1 MKKNASAKPLF
12 LAWGGAAAAG
22 SALEVPRELGE
33 CLGLAEGEGV
43 RVRVRLWGSIPP
55 AEAVHVAPAT
65 SDDWE
70 VLELNPALLEET
82 ILQQVGAVAA
92 GQSFPIWAQGQAPL
106 RLCALSASPSP
117 LVRLVPGSE
126 PFDWS
131 VVLSQAHGSSRNDV
145 ALCDTRGSCIEG
157 ASPTGDCH
165 VSSKAAVAESSS
177 RGGGGGESG
186 GMAVVEPAG
195 CVFVSEVDWKRVGG
209 AQLQHGSSPVRND
222 RTCLAHTEFVSCSR
236 LGSEPVK
243 EVRRVL
249 GRAVA
254 RANERAPAVVVLDDL
269 DVLVPGAS
277 GGPEEGTG
285 GGAGLVEFIA
295 DLMDECQ
302 VRQLSVHL
310 SIRGCLN
317 MPAPSPSAISPQLRA
332 ACRFDTP
339 VELPAMGEG
348 ERAALL
354 RRILQERG
362 IGWQGGDAL
371 LQSVAARCQG
381 CDASD
386 LEVLV
391 DRAAHARRGRM
402 MFEAGRGRRGSGGD
416 GDGDGEEDGKGDAKG
431 DGQRDDKGQG
441 VEGKRREMKG
451 GRVAMMVP
459 GTARG
464 EQRPAQEQVEQEQ
477 RVQSTQQVQRGQQQ
491 HPLLLSE
498 PDFTTALQGFVP
510 AAVRGVAK
518 LSSSSDPSS
527 SSTSSSPQLGW
538 DDVGGMADAQT
549 ALREV
554 LELPAQHSHIFAS
567 APLRL
572 PTGVLLFG
580 PPGCGKT
587 HIVGAA
593 AAACG
598 IRCVSVKGP
607 ELLNKYIGASEQ
619 AVRGVFSRA
628 SRAAPC
634 ILFFDEFDA
643 IAPRRGHDST
653 GVTDR
658 VVNQLLTELDGVEGL
673 EGVFVVAATSRPDLI
688 DPALLR
694 PGRLDRLVLCDFPG
708 EEDRLAILR
717 ALSRTLPLGADVDL
731 AELARRTEGFSGAD
745 LQALLAD
752 AQLAAVH
759 AVLDESEKGGGGEDG
774 KEGGGEGGKRGG
786 GESAKGGGEEAAA
799 GKEKRSGDGGEDA
812 AEVERGSGRQAV
824 GAEEAAEEA
833 PGTEDQKKGGR
844 AKAGAARKGRKGR
857 KGKKVEVVEAGRPVL
872 GRVHLEQAVGSVRPS
887 VSAAERQRLSDIYD
901 EMMGARKG
909 SSAAAMAE
917 RKGKRAT
924 LA

>member
-1 MKKNASAKPLF
+1 
-12 LAWGGAAAAG
+12 
-22 SALEVPRELGE
+22 
-33 CLGLAEGEGV
+33 
-43 RVRVRLWGSIPP
+43 
-55 AEAVHVAPAT
+55 
-65 SDDWE
+65 
-70 VLELNPALLEET
+70 
-82 ILQQVGAVAA
+82 
-92 GQSFPIWAQGQAPL
+92 
-106 RLCALSASPSP
+106 
-117 LVRLVPGSE
+117 
-126 PFDWS
+126 
-131 VVLSQAHGSSRNDV
+131 
-145 ALCDTRGSCIEG
+145 
-157 ASPTGDCH
+157 
-165 VSSKAAVAESSS
+165 
-177 RGGGGGESG
+177 
-186 GMAVVEPAG
+186 
-195 CVFVSEVDWKRVGG
+195 
-209 AQLQHGSSPVRND
+209 
-222 RTCLAHTEFVSCSR
+222 
-236 LGSEPVK
+236 
-243 EVRRVL
+243 
-249 GRAVA
+249 
-254 RANERAPAVVVLDDL
+254 
-269 DVLVPGAS
+269 
-277 GGPEEGTG
+277 
-285 GGAGLVEFIA
+285 
-295 DLMDECQ
+295 MDECQ
-302 VRQLSVHL
+302 AHQAPIAFLAT
-310 SIRGCLN
+310 
-317 MPAPSPSAISPQLRA
+317 APSPSAISPQLRA

-348 ERAALL
+348 ERTALL
-354 RRILQERG
+354 MRILQERR
-362 IGWQGGDAL
+362 IGWQGGDSL

-386 LEVLV
+386 LE
-391 DRAAHARRGRM
+391 
-402 MFEAGRGRRGSGGD
+402 
-416 GDGDGEEDGKGDAKG
+416 
-431 DGQRDDKGQG
+431 
-441 VEGKRREMKG
+441 
-451 GRVAMMVP
+451 
-459 GTARG
+459 
-464 EQRPAQEQVEQEQ
+464 
-477 RVQSTQQVQRGQQQ
+477 
-491 HPLLLSE
+491 
-498 PDFTTALQGFVP
+498 
-510 AAVRGVAK
+510 
-518 LSSSSDPSS
+518 
-527 SSTSSSPQLGW
+527 LGW

-572 PTGVLLFG
+572 RTGVLLFG

-619 AVRGVFSRA
+619 AVRDVFSRA

-759 AVLDESEKGGGGEDG
+759 AVLLESEGGGGREGGKGGGE
-774 KEGGGEGGKRGG
+774 EVEKRGG
-786 GESAKGGGEEAAA
+786 GESGKGGGEEEEAA
-799 GKEKRSGDGGEDA
+799 GEGKRSGDGGDDKT
-812 AEVERGSGRQAV
+812 EVEGGAGRQEV
-824 GAEEAAEEA
+824 EG
-833 PGTEDQKKGGR
+833 GGSKDQKKHWRGR
-844 AKAGAARKGRKGR
+844 TGSARKGR
-857 KGKKVEVVEAGRPVL
+857 KGKKVEGVEAGRPVL